1 MELTARTHPVHYP
14 GLKWTQVPKLYML
27 FIQEFKIE
35 ECKLFREKKYKEH
48 KDQYLKW

>member
-14 GLKWTQVPKLYML
+14 GLKWTQVPGLYKL
-27 FIQEFKIE
+27 FIQGFKIE
-35 ECKLFREKKYKEH
+35 KKQ